1 MGRKS
6 KLIGHRVTA
15 VSLAL
20 MLSATG
26 AVPMNVLA
34 APRDSQTKETFSNP
48 FIYSDV
54 PDIDIIRVD
63 GAYYMVSTTMHL
75 SPGVPVMKSTDLVNW
90 ETVNYVYD
98 RLDEGDE
105 MNLRNGKS
113 MYGKGQWASSIVYHN
128 GTYYVGFNSNTTG
141 TAYIFKTDDI
151 EHGSWTRTK
160 LNANMHDM
168 AIFFDGDTPYVVWG
182 GRNIQYQELE
192 ADMSGLKKDG
202 KSGTLFTDDTAS
214 TIVNAEGTHVMKKGD
229 YYYVFNIVWPNGGVR
244 QEICHRSKTFPGT
257 PEDWEKKAILDAN
270 FKNNGTSAGVA
281 QGGIIDTE
289 DGKWYGYL
297 FQDHGAVGRVPVLT
311 DCVFKDD
318 WPMLGKNGDGKTVE
332 LTMDMPL
339 PSTGKS
345 SLTKSDEFYND
356 AEHRVF
362 EEGYTGSDNAGSGS
376 ETIEN
381 NKPTPTVGKSTVEL
395 FTNGDVS
402 TGTTEG
408 WKVMEQADIDVALE
422 DGSPAENEAEESDKN
437 YCLWV
442 KNRKACAGGA
452 MQDISGKIEAGKEYT
467 FKGRLKY
474 VDGPDEKRFRVE
486 IQNGPDYRW
495 RDNVIEFTAK
505 KGEWT
510 EFEKTYTVPAS
521 IKLGNNDYEFNDD
534 QNYIFIETPW
544 VQDSERDANKDQHLM
559 DYYLDDFSMTGESG
573 TIVDNGDM
581 EEGTQGWG
589 KYQHKSVEGTIN
601 VEVTEDAH
609 SGEKALKTK
618 GREHTNDGL
627 GQVFKNVF
635 IPGYTYEFTAWVKQD
650 EVESKE
656 IAMTVRK
663 GEGENFSTIDSK
675 EVKKGEWTKLTG
687 TYKFSEDDDTSV
699 DTLFFETKWKQDSD
713 TTKEDLVD
721 IYVDDVAIIEKS
733 RATEAEKAA
742 RGEDDYYGSDLDLAW
757 QWNHNPD
764 NTKWSLTDRTGWLR
778 LTTGKKC
785 ESILDARNTLTQRT
799 FGPTCSGTTKLDISN
814 MKDGDVAGLAAFSYN
829 YSYIAA
835 KKENGKTQLVMVD
848 ATQNDSKKEDSPK
861 EIASVPCE
869 GNTVYLKDDYDFAGG
884 DKVSFYYSF
893 DGKEWTQLGETVR
906 TSYELTHFMGSRFAL
921 FNYATK
927 SKGGYVDFDYFRV
940 SDAITGT
947 ENDQQDLSAGLSFS
961 KSEISGVV
969 NNEVE
974 ATVKLGKIE
983 KASHNKI
990 KASFEIPELMDV
1002 EAVEFNDAAI
1012 NGEATYTFSKNRL
1025 VLEVT
1030 GDDVSFDAADGVF
1043 ATIKLKLNG
1052 YVREDKT
1059 VDIAADYI
1067 RLDGGKAEV
1076 DASGAK
1082 ASIKLTYLDTGAIAK
1097 KLGFSNPLV
1106 TQEYG
1111 ADPYAIVYNDRVYV
1125 YMTADAAQ
1133 YDANGTLKKNE
1144 YEYINT
1150 LRVISSSDMVNWTDH
1165 GEIKVAGKDGAANKW
1180 ATNSWAP
1187 AIAHKK
1193 INGKDKFFVYFAN
1206 NGSGIGVIEGDSPL
1220 GPWTDLLK
1228 KPLLTQSTPGCS
1240 GVVWCFDPAVLVDDD
1255 GKAYIYFGGG
1265 VPTGKQ
1271 NNPKTARVAQ
1281 LGDDMISIVGEAKEI
1296 DAPCMFEDSGIF
1308 KYKDKYYY
1316 SYCSNFTDPHKEGY
1330 PGKGNIA
1337 YMVSDN
1343 PMGPFT
1349 YAGEIFD
1356 NPGVWF
1362 GTEGNNH
1369 HATFVFRDKSYFIY
1383 HAQTVAK
1390 EKGEQKG
1397 YRSTHI
1403 DTIEMTPK
1411 GNIKPVKGTYE
1422 GISQLET
1429 VNPYE
1434 TIEAETIAWNKGIKV
1449 KNIDDFH
1456 MELSSIDNGDWTSVA
1471 GVDFGEKGADKFT
1484 ARVKSNKG
1492 GSIEVRLDSPE
1503 GSLIGTVKV
1512 PAGTKEYTDITTEV
1526 TPVAGEKNV
1535 FFVFKGEGSDI
1546 MTVDSY
1552 VFTEGEGGSVTP
1564 DKPTPGT
1571 PDKPTPST
1579 PDKPTPSTPDKPT
1592 PSTPDTP
1599 TPSTPDTP
1607 TPSTPDTPTPST
1619 PDTPTP
1625 GTPGTPDTPTP
1636 DAPTPV
1642 TPENPSKGETK
1653 PEDTTKP
1660 VSEPAAKASAG
1671 NGNTSTADQ
1680 IAALG
1685 DTTTLASAE
1694 SGKVTVNAGAKKL
1707 ILKGDKGTFKVVKGK
1722 KVKVSNTGKLI
1733 FKKGAS
1739 DCEVQFKVDGREVT
1753 KSIHVETPVMEKK
1766 VTVKRSE
1773 TVALAL
1779 TGTDIKTAVW
1789 STNKT
1794 KDAKVSVSKD
1804 GKHVSVSY
1812 GKKGTIKVIAEINGK
1827 KYTTRVTFK

>member
-34 APRDSQTKETFSNP
+34 APRDSQAKETFSNP

-54 PDIDIIRVD
+54 PDIDIIRVG

-98 RLDEGDE
+98 RLDDGDE

-160 LNANMHDM
+160 LNAYMHDM

-182 GRNIQYQELE
+182 GKNIQYQELE

-229 YYYVFNIVWPNGGVR
+229 YYYVFNIVWPSGGVR

-257 PEDWEKKAILDAN
+257 AEDWEKKVILDAN

-311 DCVFKDD
+311 DCVFKDG

-332 LTMDMPL
+332 LKMDAPL
-339 PSTGKS
+339 PSSGEG

-362 EEGYTGSDNAGSGS
+362 EEGYESTHKESTG
-376 ETIEN
+376 EN
-381 NKPTPTVGKSTVEL
+381 IGNKPTPTVGKKTAEL
-395 FTNGDVS
+395 FANGDVS

-408 WKVMEQADIDVALE
+408 WKVMEQAELDVAKDE
-422 DGSPAENEAEESDKN
+422 DSEKEN
-437 YCLWV
+437 YVLHV

-452 MQDISGKIEAGKEYT
+452 MQDVSGKLAVGKTYT

-474 VDGPDEKRFRVE
+474 VDGPDTKPFRLE
-486 IQNGPDYRW
+486 IQNGPNYKW
-495 RDNVIEFTAK
+495 RDNVVQFTAK

-510 EFEKTYTVPAS
+510 DFEATYTIPES
-521 IKLGNNDYEFNDD
+521 IKLGNEVCEFKDD
-534 QNYIFIETPW
+534 QNFIFIETPW

-559 DYYLDDFSMTGESG
+559 DYYLDDFSMTGETG
-573 TIVDNGDM
+573 AIVENGDM
-581 EEGTQGWG
+581 EEGTQGWS
-589 KYQHKSVEGTIN
+589 KYQHKDVEGTVD
-601 VEVTEDAH
+601 VEESDDAH
-609 SGEKALKTK
+609 SGEKSLKVK
-618 GREHTNDGL
+618 GREHTNDGA

-650 EVESKE
+650 EVDSKKV
-656 IAMTVRK
+656 AMTIRK
-663 GEGENFSTIDSK
+663 GAGEKFETVATA
-675 EVKKGEWTKLTG
+675 EAKKGEWTKLTG
-687 TYKFSEDDDTSV
+687 TYKFTEDDDVSV
-699 DTLFFETKWKQDSD
+699 DTLFFETEWKEDKN
-713 TTKEDLVD
+713 TKKEDLID
-721 IYVDDVAIIEKS
+721 LYVDDVAIVEKS
-733 RATEAEKAA
+733 RAKDPERAA
-742 RGEDDYYGSDLDLAW
+742 AGEDDYYGSNLDLAW

-764 NTKWSLTDRTGWLR
+764 NTKWSLTDRNGWLR
-778 LTTGKKC
+778 LTTGKRC
-785 ESILDARNTLTQRT
+785 ESILEARNTLTQRT
-799 FGPTCSGTTKLDISN
+799 FGPTCSGTTKLDLSH
-814 MKDGDVAGLAAFSYN
+814 MKEGDVAGLAAFSYN

-835 KKENGKTQLVMVD
+835 KKTADGIKLVMVD
-848 ATQNDSKKEDSPK
+848 ATGNDAAKKDAPK
-861 EIASVPCE
+861 EIESVDCSS
-869 GNTVYLKDDYDFAGG
+869 NVVYLKDEYDFAGG

-893 DGKEWTQLGETVR
+893 DGKTWNQLGKTVR

-921 FNYATK
+921 FNYATQ

-940 SDAITGT
+940 SDKITGSET
-947 ENDQQDLSAGLSFS
+947 VQDESSAALSFE

-969 NNEVE
+969 NSEVSAE
-974 ATVKLGKIE
+974 LKLGKIE
-983 KASHNKI
+983 KGSHKSL
-990 KASFEIPELMDV
+990 KASFTLPKILNVSD
-1002 EAVEFNDAAI
+1002 VEFNKDAI
-1012 NGEATYTFSKNRL
+1012 NGDATYTFDKNRL
-1025 VLEVT
+1025 TIEVK
-1030 GDDVSFDAADGVF
+1030 GDDVSFDAEDGAF
-1043 ATIKLKLNG
+1043 ATIKFNLNG
-1052 YVREDKT
+1052 YVREDQT
-1059 VDIAADYI
+1059 VSVAADYI
-1067 RLDGGKAEV
+1067 SLDGNKSAV
-1076 DASGAK
+1076 DVSAAK
-1082 ASIKLTYLDTGAIAK
+1082 ASVKLTYLDTGAIAK

-1133 YDANGTLKKNE
+1133 YDTNGNLQENG
-1144 YEYINT
+1144 YGYINT

-1165 GEIKVAGKDGAANKW
+1165 GEIKVAGKDGAAKW

-1220 GPWTDLLK
+1220 GPWKDPVGKALLN
-1228 KPLLTQSTPGCS
+1228 QGTPGCRD
-1240 GVVWCFDPAVLVDDD
+1240 VVWCFDPAVLVDDD
-1255 GKAYIYFGGG
+1255 GTGYIYFGGG
-1265 VPTGKQ
+1265 VPSGKQ

-1308 KYKDKYYY
+1308 KYNGKYYY
-1316 SYCSNFTDPHKEGY
+1316 SYCSNFTGPHKEGY
-1330 PGKGNIA
+1330 PGMGNIA

-1362 GTEGNNH
+1362 NTQGNNH

-1390 EKGEQKG
+1390 EKNEQKG

-1422 GISQLET
+1422 GIAQLET
-1429 VNPYE
+1429 VNPYKR
-1434 TIEAETIAWNKGIKV
+1434 IEAETIAWNKGIKV
-1449 KNIDDFH
+1449 RNIDDFH
-1456 MELSSIDNGDWTSVA
+1456 MELASLDDGDWTSVA
-1471 GVDFGEKGADKFT
+1471 GLDFGEEGTDKFT
-1484 ARVKSNKG
+1484 ARVKSAKG
-1492 GSIEVRLDSPE
+1492 GKIEVRLDSPE
-1503 GSLIGTVKV
+1503 GSLIGTVEV
-1512 PAGTKEYTDITTEV
+1512 PKGTDEYTDITTEI
-1526 TPVAGEKNV
+1526 TPVTGEKNV
-1535 FFVFKGEGSDI
+1535 FLVFKGEGTDLMNLDAFI
-1546 MTVDSY
+1546 FGADEV
-1552 VFTEGEGGSVTP
+1552 GEQESIVPENPEPETPDKPQPETP
-1564 DKPTPGT
+1564 DKPTPV
-1571 PDKPTPST
+1571 D
-1579 PDKPTPSTPDKPT
+1579 
-1592 PSTPDTP
+1592 
-1599 TPSTPDTP
+1599 
-1607 TPSTPDTPTPST
+1607 
-1619 PDTPTP
+1619 
-1625 GTPGTPDTPTP
+1625 
-1636 DAPTPV
+1636 PTPV

-1671 NGNTSTADQ
+1671 NGKTSTADQ
-1680 IAALG
+1680 IAAPG

-1707 ILKGDKGTFKVVKGK
+1707 ALKGDKGTFKVVKGK
-1722 KVKVSNTGKLI
+1722 NVKVSRTGKLT
-1733 FKKGAS
+1733 FKKGAA
-1739 DCEVQFKVDGREVT
+1739 DCEVQFKVDGKEVT
-1753 KSIHVETPVMEKK
+1753 KSIHVETPAMEKK
-1766 VTVKRSE
+1766 VTGKTGEAVE
-1773 TVALAL
+1773 LAL

-1794 KDAKVSVSKD
+1794 KAAKVSVSKD

-1812 GKKGTIKVIAEINGK
+1812 GKKGTIKVFAEINGK
-1827 KYTTRVTFK
+1827 KYTTKVTFK

>member
-34 APRDSQTKETFSNP
+34 APRDSQAKETFSNP

-54 PDIDIIRVD
+54 PDIDIIRVG

-98 RLDEGDE
+98 RLDDGDE

-160 LNANMHDM
+160 LNAYMHDM

-182 GRNIQYQELE
+182 GKNIQYQELE

-202 KSGTLFTDDTAS
+202 KSGTLFTDDTAR

-229 YYYVFNIVWPNGGVR
+229 YYYVFNIVWPSGGVR

-257 PEDWEKKAILDAN
+257 AEDWEKKVILDAN

-311 DCVFKDD
+311 DCVFKDG

-339 PSTGKS
+339 PSSGES

-362 EEGYTGSDNAGSGS
+362 EEGYTGSGNTGSGS
-376 ETIEN
+376 GTIEN
-381 NKPTPTVGKSTVEL
+381 NKPTPTVGKSIVEL

-402 TGTTEG
+402 TGTTTG
-408 WKVMEQADIDVALE
+408 WGVMEQAELDVALE
-422 DGSPAENEAEESDKN
+422 DGSPVEKSESENEAEESDKN

-442 KNRKACAGGA
+442 KNRQACAGGA
-452 MQDISGKIEAGKEYT
+452 MQDISGKIEVGKEYT

-474 VDGPDEKRFRVE
+474 VDGPDEKTFRLE
-486 IQNGPDYRW
+486 IQNGPNYKW
-495 RDNVIEFTAK
+495 RDNIVQFTAK

-510 EFEKTYTVPAS
+510 EFEGKYTVPAS
-521 IKLGNNDYEFNDD
+521 VNTAGEDCEFHDD
-534 QNYIFIETPW
+534 QNYIFMETPW
-544 VQDSERDANKDQHLM
+544 TGSPTKEKDLM
-559 DYYLDDFSMTGESG
+559 DYYLDDCSMTGEGG

-589 KYQHKSVEGTIN
+589 KYQHKSGDGTID

-618 GREHTNDGL
+618 NREHTNDGL

-650 EVESKE
+650 EVESKK

-663 GEGENFSTIDSK
+663 GEGENFSTIDTQ

-687 TYKFSEDDDTSV
+687 TYKFSEDDDVSV
-699 DTLFFETKWKQDSD
+699 DTLFFETEWKNASD
-713 TTKEDLVD
+713 TKKEDLVD
-721 IYVDDVAIIEKS
+721 IYVDDVAIVEKS

-742 RGEDDYYGSDLDLAW
+742 QGEDDYYGSNLDLAW

-764 NTKWSLTDRTGWLR
+764 NTKWSLTDRNGWLR
-778 LTTGKKC
+778 LTTGKRC

-799 FGPTCSGTTKLDISN
+799 YGPTCSGTTKLDISH

-848 ATQNDSKKEDSPK
+848 ATQNDSKKADSPK
-861 EIASVPCE
+861 EIASVECE
-869 GNTVYLKDDYDFAGG
+869 GNTVYFKDDYDFAGG

-893 DGKEWTQLGETVR
+893 DGKEWTQLGETVK

-947 ENDQQDLSAGLSFS
+947 ENTQKDLSAGLSFS

-990 KASFEIPELMDV
+990 KASFEIPELMNV
-1002 EAVEFNDAAI
+1002 EDVEFNDAAI

-1067 RLDGGKAEV
+1067 QLDGGKTEV

-1082 ASIKLTYLDTGAIAK
+1082 ASLKLTYLDTGAIAK

-1133 YDANGTLKKNE
+1133 YDSNGNLQENG
-1144 YEYINT
+1144 YGYINT

-1165 GEIKVAGKDGAANKW
+1165 GEIKVAGKDGAAKW

-1193 INGKDKFFVYFAN
+1193 IDGKDKFFVYFAN

-1220 GPWTDLLK
+1220 GPWRDPVGKALLN
-1228 KPLLTQSTPGCS
+1228 QGTPGCRD
-1240 GVVWCFDPAVLVDDD
+1240 VVWCFDPAVLVDDD
-1255 GKAYIYFGGG
+1255 GTGYIYFGGG
-1265 VPTGKQ
+1265 VPSGKQ

-1308 KYKDKYYY
+1308 KYNGKYYY
-1316 SYCSNFTDPHKEGY
+1316 SYCSNFTGPHKEGY
-1330 PGKGNIA
+1330 PGMGNIA

-1362 GTEGNNH
+1362 NTQGNNH

-1390 EKGEQKG
+1390 EKNEQKG

-1449 KNIDDFH
+1449 TNIDDFH

-1484 ARVKSNKG
+1484 ARVKSAKG
-1492 GSIEVRLDSPE
+1492 GKIEVRLDSPE

-1512 PAGTKEYTDITTEV
+1512 PAGTKEYTDITTDV
-1526 TPVAGEKNV
+1526 TPVAGERNV

-1552 VFTEGEGGSVTP
+1552 VFTEGEGGSETP
-1564 DKPTPGT
+1564 DKPTPDT
-1571 PDKPTPST
+1571 PDKPTPVD
-1579 PDKPTPSTPDKPT
+1579 P
-1592 PSTPDTP
+1592 
-1599 TPSTPDTP
+1599 
-1607 TPSTPDTPTPST
+1607 
-1619 PDTPTP
+1619 
-1625 GTPGTPDTPTP
+1625 
-1636 DAPTPV
+1636 

-1671 NGNTSTADQ
+1671 NGKTSTADQ
-1680 IAALG
+1680 IAAPG

-1707 ILKGDKGTFKVVKGK
+1707 ALKGDKGTFKVVKGK
-1722 KVKVSNTGKLI
+1722 SVKVSRTGKLT
-1733 FKKGAS
+1733 FKKGAA
-1739 DCEVQFKVDGREVT
+1739 DCEVQFKVDGKEVT
-1753 KSIHVETPVMEKK
+1753 KSIHVETPAMEKK
-1766 VTVKRSE
+1766 VAGKAGEAVE
-1773 TVALAL
+1773 LAL

-1789 STNKT
+1789 STNK
-1794 KDAKVSVSKD
+1794 KKAAKVSVSKD

-1812 GKKGTIKVIAEINGK
+1812 GKKGTIKVFAEINGK
-1827 KYTTRVTFK
+1827 KYTTKVTFK